1 MSVVPE
7 KHSGI
12 VRESVQRLL
21 ARASESFGL
30 YPDDL
35 LPRVERAL
43 AKYLF
48 TENAN
53 VGRVEIEAFIGEMR
67 IDELCLIEA
76 CERGDEAAW
85 RRLSSQF
92 DAAVRSAARRIT
104 ANSEDADDLA
114 NSIWAELYGLSED
127 SEGKRKSK
135 LAYYSGRGSLA
146 GWLRAVAAQLAVDNY
161 RKQARLVQIE
171 EDREFEIRANE
182 AGNADRGLFMQTETP
197 EAILAE
203 KRMASDVI
211 KAVHAAIANLTVDD
225 RLVLKL
231 YYFENL
237 KLKEIGAAF
246 GYHEA
251 TASRKLVRI
260 QGEIRRSVE
269 ESLRKEHGW
278 SSAEVARYLA
288 ETAEKLGVNLAE
300 LLNVVLLAA
309 ALQDFFY

>member
-1 MSVVPE
+1 MGSAGE
-7 KHSGI
+7 T
-12 VRESVQRLL
+12 
-21 ARASESFGL
+21 FGL
-30 YPDDL
+30 NPDDL

-48 TENAN
+48 IEDAD
-53 VGRVEIEAFIGEMR
+53 VGRVEIEAFLGEIR
-67 IDELCLIEA
+67 IEELSLIEA
-76 CERGDEAAW
+76 CERGDEVAW

-92 DAAVRSAARRIT
+92 DVAVRSAARRIT

-127 SEGKRKSK
+127 SEGNRKSK

-161 RKQARLVQIE
+161 RRQARLVQIE

-182 AGNADRGLFMQTETP
+182 AAELDGKLFTQTETP

-203 KRMASDVI
+203 KRMASDI
-211 KAVHAAIANLTVDD
+211 TKAIRAAIASLGADD

-269 ESLRKEHGW
+269 ESLCKEHGW

-288 ETAEKLGVNLAE
+288 GTAEKLGINIAE
-300 LLNVVLLAA
+300 LLNAVLLAA
-309 ALQDFFY
+309 VVQDFFF